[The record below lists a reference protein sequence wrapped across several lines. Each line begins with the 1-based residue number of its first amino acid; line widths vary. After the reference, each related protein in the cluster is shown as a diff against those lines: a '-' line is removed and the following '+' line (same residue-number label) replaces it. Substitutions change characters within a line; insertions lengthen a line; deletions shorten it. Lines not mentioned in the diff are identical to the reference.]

1 MYWRTR
7 LLESEA
13 HPLPPLYPGL
23 LPIIGHT
30 YILLGDTS
38 KLWLTL
44 KKICDYSLQHEGVIS
59 AKLGFQIYYFI
70 SDPEDALVAAN
81 TCLNKHFLYS
91 FANYWLGEGLVTGF
105 GDHWHRH
112 RQMLKSCFSLPVINR
127 YIEVFNS
134 QSRILLSSFE
144 RSTGKGN
151 LYPTE
156 HINTYTLESSYATTF
171 GKTANDE
178 TTLQQYM
185 KATDEMV
192 SLMMKRFQKFWLH
205 GDFIY
210 TLLGYKKQE
219 SELVKF
225 RDGITDE
232 IIQTKSSFFNESKL
246 NTKSTYVS
254 YQPFL
259 HLILEQHTKNAFT
272 DQEITEELHTAMVA
286 AYETTSISLQTIL
299 LMIGSFPKVQER
311 MYEEILQVLGTDR
324 DIDKEDLRKLIYT
337 EAVIK
342 ESMRVV
348 PTSPAIARSVD
359 KDVKLKNYTMRTGSQ
374 CIILLHGL
382 HRHSSWGPDADQFKP
397 ERWLDPATLPAYV
410 ATDATFSFGKRS
422 CIGKTYA
429 MTSLKIA
436 VAHIV
441 RKFIITADY
450 TKVQYQYEITLHPV
464 SGHDISLERR
474 N

>member
-1 MYWRTR
+1 MYWRAR

-13 HPLPPLYPGL
+13 HPLPPPYPGL

-30 YILLGDTS
+30 HLLLGDTS
-38 KLWLTL
+38 KLWLTV
-44 KKICDYSLQHEGVIS
+44 KKISDYSMQHDGVIYL
-59 AKLGFQIYYFI
+59 KLGFDIYYII

-81 TCLNKHFLYS
+81 TCINKHFLYS
-91 FANYWLGEGLVTGF
+91 FAKFWLGEGLITGS

-112 RQMLKSCFSLPVINR
+112 RQTLKSYFSLPIING

-134 QSRILLSSFE
+134 QSKILLSSLE
-144 RSTGKGN
+144 HSTGKGN
-151 LYPTE
+151 FYSTQYAK
-156 HINTYTLESSYATTF
+156 TYSLGSSYSTAF
-171 GKTANDE
+171 GKTANHE
-178 TTLQQYM
+178 KTFRQYM
-185 KATDEMV
+185 KATDEML
-192 SLMMKRFQKFWLH
+192 SLVLKRFQKFWLH
-205 GDFIY
+205 GDYIY

-225 RDGITDE
+225 NDGITDE
-232 IIQTKSSFFNESKL
+232 IIETKSSFSNESNSKL
-246 NTKSTYVS
+246 THVP
-254 YQPFL
+254 YQPL
-259 HLILEQHTKNAFT
+259 IHLILERHTKNAFT
-272 DQEITEELHTAMVA
+272 DKEITEELHTAIVA
-286 AYETTSISLQTIL
+286 AYETIAISLQTIL
-299 LMIGSFPKVQER
+299 VMIGSFPKVQER
-311 MYEEILQVLGTDR
+311 MYEEIIQVLGTDR
-324 DIDKEDLRKLIYT
+324 DVVKEDLRQLIYT

-342 ESMRVV
+342 ESIRVV
-348 PTSPAIARSVD
+348 TSVPVIARSVD
-359 KDVKLKNYTMRTGSQ
+359 KDVKLKNYTMRAGSQ
-374 CIILLHGL
+374 CVIVLHGL

-422 CIGKTYA
+422 CLGKTYA

-450 TKVQYQYEITLHPV
+450 NKVQYQLEPTLKSV

-474 N
+474 NLN